1 MMQKSETTDE
11 PILRETAGRRAEG
24 RDFIRALPITT
35 VIETIQLICL
45 TNQLTG
51 FYMIATL
58 AFNAFN
64 FKQHS
69 EVLVAFF
76 LLTLFVGK
84 TGFIR
89 FFKKIFPW
97 FSLTFL
103 LQYAIIFPDFN

>member
-1 MMQKSETTDE
+1 MINNGVFQILNRPRTMMQKSETTDE
-11 PILRETAGRRAEG
+11 PILREIAGTRAEG

-35 VIETIQLICL
+35 VIETIQLICS

-51 FYMIATL
+51 FYMIATW

-69 EVLVAFF
+69 EVLVTFF

-89 FFKKIFPW
+89 FFKKNFP
-97 FSLTFL
+97 
-103 LQYAIIFPDFN
+103 